1 MTSLAAVTLGVL
13 LFSATLNAAPAE
25 DVEVRPGGNSLS
37 GTSPVGPPKQETK
50 PPALE
55 RREPQYRL
63 EKGDAFDLEFPL
75 TPEFNQQGVT
85 VQPDG
90 FVSLRN
96 LGQVPAEG
104 KTVPEL
110 TDSLRQRY
118 APILHDP
125 AITVVLKD
133 FEKPYFIAT
142 GQVGRPGK
150 FELRGDVSVSQGLAM
165 AGGLTMT
172 ARHSR
177 VLLFRRQAGDWYEVK
192 EVNLKHLLQARK
204 TQEDL
209 RLQSGDMIVVPTS
222 SLGNIKRV
230 IPGWAL
236 STYVNPIP

>member
-1 MTSLAAVTLGVL
+1 MTFPAAVTLGVL
-13 LFSATLNAAPAE
+13 LLSATPNAVPGEGVQALPNLNSPTDASPTENHEREKAPF
-25 DVEVRPGGNSLS
+25 P
-37 GTSPVGPPKQETK
+37 
-50 PPALE
+50 LE
-55 RREPQYRL
+55 HREPQYRL
-63 EKGDAFDLEFPL
+63 GKGDVFDLEFPL

-96 LGQVPAEG
+96 IGQVAVEG

-110 TDSLRQRY
+110 TDSLRRSY

-125 AITVVLKD
+125 TITVVLKD
-133 FEKPYFIAT
+133 FEKPYFTAT
-142 GQVGRPGK
+142 GQVGRPGR
-150 FELRGDVSVSQGLAM
+150 FELRGDVSLSQGLAM
-165 AGGLTMT
+165 AGGLTMA

-177 VLLFRRQAGDWYEVK
+177 VLLFRRRSGDWYEVK
-192 EVNLKHLLQARK
+192 EVNVKHLLQARK

-222 SLGNIKRV
+222 NLGNIKRIV
-230 IPGWAL
+230 PGWAL